1 LNIGIDLGG
10 SHIALGVVN
19 SDGKIVKKI
28 DHEIK
33 EKERENIKQ
42 FIETFIIEKY
52 NECKQEFDI
61 GKIGIAIPG
70 TVSKTEIVRAINLG
84 LENYKLVENLSKDI
98 DIPIFLKNDGKCA
111 TIAENKYGCIN
122 KYENAIFLTLGTGI
136 GGASIYNGTL
146 LEGENVPGYEFGHIV
161 IEKNGRVCKC
171 GNKGCF
177 EQYAS
182 MRALKKEFREKMNI
196 STDIAGR
203 EILKRIIENRDDN
216 NITEIVED
224 FIDYLGIGIANLV
237 NIFEPEAIGIG
248 GSFAYYGDFFIP
260 KLKQKL
266 LKENLLFNKRDD
278 IIINTANLGNDAGII
293 GASLL

>member
-1 LNIGIDLGG
+1 MNIGIDLGG

>member
-111 TIAENKYGCIN
+111 TIAENKYGCIMGVN
-122 KYENAIFLTLGTGI
+122 DREYYTNSNHIPSWYKDVPERDPIFEEHTHEYDEIIAFFGSDPDNPYELNAELELAINGEWHKVTKSSLIYVPANMSHMPLSIKRVDKPIFHFSLVVGPQ
-136 GGASIYNGTL
+136 YNG
-146 LEGENVPGYEFGHIV
+146 
-161 IEKNGRVCKC
+161 
-171 GNKGCF
+171 
-177 EQYAS
+177 A
-182 MRALKKEFREKMNI
+182 
-196 STDIAGR
+196 
-203 EILKRIIENRDDN
+203 
-216 NITEIVED
+216 
-224 FIDYLGIGIANLV
+224 
-237 NIFEPEAIGIG
+237 
-248 GSFAYYGDFFIP
+248 AY
-260 KLKQKL
+260 K
-266 LKENLLFNKRDD
+266 
-278 IIINTANLGNDAGII
+278 
-293 GASLL
+293 